1 MAESVFSPCGMDVII
16 LACNLL
22 RICVWKLLESP
33 FDLKFPVQT
42 KALMHLMKK
51 IFA

>member
-1 MAESVFSPCGMDVII
+1 MWNGYYHLGMSF
-16 LACNLL
+16 AKNSC
-22 RICVWKLLESP
+22 LETMGSP

-51 IFA
+51 NSLHEKLTS